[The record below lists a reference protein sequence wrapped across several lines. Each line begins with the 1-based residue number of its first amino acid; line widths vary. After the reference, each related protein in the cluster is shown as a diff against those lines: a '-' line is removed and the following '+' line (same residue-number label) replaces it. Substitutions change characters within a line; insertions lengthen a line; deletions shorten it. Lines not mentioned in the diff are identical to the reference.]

1 MSERMGLAK
10 AGLSF
15 LLNLLQKNF
24 IFNILKINYLV
35 YYFPEFSQVV
45 GIQLIPYYNWLLT
58 RICGL
63 NIANKT

>member
-24 IFNILKINYLV
+24 IFNILKINYLI
-35 YYFPEFSQVV
+35 YCLPEF
-45 GIQLIPYYNWLLT
+45 T
-58 RICGL
+58 
-63 NIANKT
+63 